1 MTHEGLVTQAAALT
15 EKMGVLTDAVVELDR
30 RSNRNQRV
38 VIGVVFGLLVD
49 LVLSVA
55 VVLTLASQISTN
67 DRLQS
72 TINREAATREQ
83 ALCPLYSLIVGSY
96 NPTSRAAGEDRERY
110 EATFQAMRTAYD
122 SLDCPGQP
130 VPPAQPR

>member
-15 EKMGVLTDAVVELDR
+15 EKMGVLTDAVLELDR

-55 VVLTLASQISTN
+55 VVLTLASLVSTN
-67 DRLQS
+67 DRVQAA
-72 TINREAATREQ
+72 IDREAATREQ

-96 NPTSRAAGEDRERY
+96 NPGSRAEGPDREQY
-110 EATFQAMRTAYD
+110 EKTFVAMRAAYD
-122 SLDCPGQP
+122 SLDCPGGP